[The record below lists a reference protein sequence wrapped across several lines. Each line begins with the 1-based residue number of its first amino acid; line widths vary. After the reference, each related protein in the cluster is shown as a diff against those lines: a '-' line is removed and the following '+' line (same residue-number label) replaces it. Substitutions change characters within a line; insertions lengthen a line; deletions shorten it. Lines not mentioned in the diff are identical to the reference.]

1 MSRIFGKSFSW
12 KMKYIILAKCNIS
25 DGMFP
30 NIVTDALTFAIVL
43 ISHKELSPFYRAIK
57 KNSFEFSSQIRNGS
71 YMYTLVLLFFI
82 ILKHNQQML

>member
-1 MSRIFGKSFSW
+1 MSRIFGM

-30 NIVTDALTFAIVL
+30 YIVTDALTFAIVI

-57 KNSFEFSSQIRNGS
+57 KILLNLVRKLEIGH
-71 YMYTLVLLFFI
+71 TLVLLVFI
-82 ILKHNQQML
+82 ILKHNQKML

>member
-1 MSRIFGKSFSW
+1 MSRIFGKSFCW

-30 NIVTDALTFAIVL
+30 YIVADALTFAIVL

-57 KNSFEFSSQIRNGS
+57 KILFNLVRKLEMGH
-71 YMYTLVLLFFI
+71 TLVLLVLLVFI
-82 ILKHNQQML
+82 ILKHNQKML